1 MKINSVSAGVS
12 VVVFAVLFS
21 LAFGN
26 FGQGRTTAA
35 AGSAPVTIVNTP
47 VPITGTVTLVPSQ
60 PFAVSGGGV
69 TQDTLFAADK
79 FVVPAGKRLI
89 VEMVAI
95 SARVPAG
102 DLASCGVTAQPA
114 TAGGDPT
121 SYRFVTTLQGPIDG
135 STSASFVSNPP
146 VRLYLGPGDELTWFC
161 FRSNGSGFITFA
173 WSISG
178 YLVDV

>member
-1 MKINSVSAGVS
+1 MQIKAVSASVSA
-12 VVVFAVLFS
+12 VVIAILFL

-26 FGQGRTTAA
+26 LGQGRATA
-35 AGSAPVTIVNTP
+35 AGSAPVTVVNTP
-47 VPITGTVTLVPSQ
+47 LPITGTLVPSQ
-60 PFAVSGGGV
+60 PFAVGGSGV
-69 TQDTLFAADK
+69 TQDTLFAVDD
-79 FVVPAGKRLI
+79 FTVPAGKRLI

-95 SARVPAG
+95 QARVPAG
-102 DLASCGVTAQPA
+102 DLASCGVTASAA
-114 TAGGDPT
+114 TGGDPT
-121 SYRFVTTLQGPIDG
+121 SYRFVTTPQGPVDG

-161 FRSNGSGFITFA
+161 FRSNGNGFITFA

>member
-26 FGQGRTTAA
+26 FGQGRTAA

-47 VPITGTVTLVPSQ
+47 VPITGTLVPSQ
-60 PFAVSGGGV
+60 PFAVSGAGV

-102 DLASCGVTAQPA
+102 DLASCGVTAHPA
-114 TAGGDPT
+114 TAGGNPT
-121 SYRFVTTLQGPIDG
+121 SYRFVTTPQGPIDG

-146 VRLYLGPGDELTWFC
+146 VRLYLGPGEELTWFC